1 MTTRKGR
8 KLTGVT
14 TRAQRTRTANEL
26 AQGGSSKVVN
36 IAKARK
42 AKEHKL
48 RATKGGN
55 LKLYRHRVEGAIRKH
70 GGKSITEK
78 QALDAIGL
86 KRIGA
91 LALAALVSMN
101 WVTRDRAGQIGMPS
115 PKARIAKAA

>member
-1 MTTRKGR
+1 MTTRKGK

-14 TRAQRTRTANEL
+14 TRAQRTRTATEL
-26 AQGGSSKVVN
+26 AQGSSKVVN

-55 LKLYRHRVEGAIRKH
+55 LKLYRHRVKGAIRKH

-101 WVTRDRAGQIGMPS
+101 WVTKARDGQIGMPS
-115 PKARIAKAA
+115 PKVTATKAA